1 LAYLSDV
8 TLQFHKQFKDYF
20 GKEVTASVGEA
31 ICTIALPFTILSH
44 AKNIPAIRQS
54 MPSLNAQDLNMI
66 NKLILK
72 PFGTAFDKS
81 VKNIANMR
89 DFLYRLVERFFKAP
103 VGTAMFLINKI
114 MPIYSDKKRVNEG
127 GEPNVQSDW
136 PIVEEQHS
144 NSHSSNDKTTLSE
157 HEVINQSLVILILS
171 AIFLILLDWRRQ
183 RMRVRMN

>member
-8 TLQFHKQFKDYF
+8 TLQIHKQFEDYF

>member
-1 LAYLSDV
+1 
-8 TLQFHKQFKDYF
+8 
-20 GKEVTASVGEA
+20 
-31 ICTIALPFTILSH
+31 
-44 AKNIPAIRQS
+44 
-54 MPSLNAQDLNMI
+54 
-66 NKLILK
+66 
-72 PFGTAFDKS
+72 
-81 VKNIANMR
+81 
-89 DFLYRLVERFFKAP
+89 
-103 VGTAMFLINKI
+103 